1 MTIVHVAAAR
11 STRSVA
17 GSKILRRPGKWISN
31 MRWLLNTIYLML
43 LTALSPFIAWRV
55 LRHGRYRKGIGEK
68 LLGRLP
74 NVNDGREVVWFHAVS
89 VGEVIQLQK
98 IVDEF
103 RRQTSD
109 QFSIVVSTSTDTG
122 FELAIKRFPDCH
134 VTWFPLDFSWAV
146 ANAVRAVRPSLVVLM
161 ELELWPNFLAECQQ
175 HQIPVA
181 VINARMSERS
191 HRGYSRIRQL
201 MAPLFGKLAL
211 VAAQSQANADRLR
224 SLGVSPDCLHV
235 SGSIKFD
242 GVATDRNNPATN
254 RMREL
259 LGLSSSETIFMAGST
274 QEPEEQIAL
283 QAWLE
288 CRKQFSSLRL
298 VLIPRHRERFDE
310 VAQLVKKSG
319 IELTRRSLLP
329 SSIQPPSD
337 AVILVDSIGE
347 LSACWGLADIAFVG
361 GSFGNR
367 GGQNMIEPAAFGAAV
382 LFGPNTW
389 NFRDVV
395 RTFKDASACLQ
406 LNAPEELAPTLHRL
420 LTDQSVRQQLGAAA
434 QIAVKSQAGA
444 TARTAALL
452 AQIVPTPDSLGR
464 HRRAA

>member
-1 MTIVHVAAAR
+1 
-11 STRSVA
+11 
-17 GSKILRRPGKWISN
+17 
-31 MRWLLNTIYLML
+31 MRWLLNTVYLLL
-43 LTALSPFIAWRV
+43 LTALSPLIAWRV
-55 LRHGRYRKGIGEK
+55 LRHGRYRKGIAEK

-74 NVNDGREVVWFHAVS
+74 TIDDGREVVWFHAVS

-98 IVDEF
+98 VVEEF
-103 RRQTSD
+103 RHQASD
-109 QFSIVVSTSTDTG
+109 QCSIVVSTSTDTG
-122 FELAIKRFPDCH
+122 FELAAKRFPDCH

-146 ANAVRAVRPSLVVLM
+146 ASAVQAVRPGLVVLL
-161 ELELWPNFLAECQQ
+161 ELELWPNFLAECHRQ
-175 HQIPVA
+175 QIPVA

-191 HRGYSRIRQL
+191 HRGYSRIRSL

-224 SLGVSPDCLHV
+224 SLGVAADRLHV
-235 SGSIKFD
+235 SGSVKFD
-242 GVATDRNNPATN
+242 GVVTDRCNPATD

-259 LGLSSSETIFMAGST
+259 FGLSSSETIFMAGST
-274 QEPEEQIAL
+274 QEPEELLAI

-288 CRKQFSSLRL
+288 CRRQFPALRL

-310 VAQLVKKSG
+310 VAQLVRRAG
-319 IELTRRSLLP
+319 IELMRRSQLP
-329 SSIQPPSD
+329 ASMPPTSD

-395 RTFKDASACLQ
+395 RTFKDANACLQ
-406 LNAPEELAPTLHRL
+406 LNCPQELAPALLRL
-420 LTDQSVRQQLGAAA
+420 VTDPAERQLLGLAA
-434 QIAVKSQAGA
+434 QAAVQSQVGA
-444 TARTAALL
+444 TARTASLL
-452 AQIVPTPDSLGR
+452 VAILPKPDNMCPQ
-464 HRRAA
+464 HRAA

>member
-1 MTIVHVAAAR
+1 
-11 STRSVA
+11 
-17 GSKILRRPGKWISN
+17 
-31 MRWLLNTIYLML
+31 MRWLLNTVYFLLLM
-43 LTALSPFIAWRV
+43 ALSPFIVWRV
-55 LRHGRYRKGIGEK
+55 LRHGRYRKGIAEK

-74 NVNDGREVVWFHAVS
+74 TINDGRTVVWFHAVS
-89 VGEVIQLQK
+89 VGEVIQLQNV
-98 IVDEF
+98 VDEF
-103 RRQTSD
+103 RRQTFD
-109 QFSIVVSTSTDTG
+109 RFSIVVSTSTDTG
-122 FELAIKRFPDCH
+122 FELAVKRFPDCH

-146 ANAVRAVRPSLVVLM
+146 ADAVRAVQPSLVVLM
-161 ELELWPNFLAECQQ
+161 ELELWLNFLAECQRR
-175 HQIPVA
+175 QIPVA

-191 HRGYSRIRQL
+191 HRGYARIRKL

-211 VAAQSQANADRLR
+211 VAAQSQPNADRLQ
-224 SLGVSPDCLHV
+224 SLGVTLDRLHV

-242 GVATDRNNPATN
+242 GVATDRNTPATD

-274 QEPEEQIAL
+274 QEPEEQLAI
-283 QAWLE
+283 QSWLE
-288 CRKQFSSLRL
+288 CRKQFPSLRL

-310 VAQLVKKSG
+310 VAQLVRRAG

-329 SSIQPPSD
+329 SSIQPTSD

-395 RTFKDASACLQ
+395 RTFKDANACVQ
-406 LNAPEELAPTLHRL
+406 LNAPEELTPTLLRL
-420 LTDQSVRQQLGAAA
+420 VKDRAERQLLGVAA
-434 QIAVKSQAGA
+434 QAAVRSQAGA

-452 AQIVPTPDSLGR
+452 AQILPIPDSLR
-464 HRRAA
+464 RQRRAA

>member
-1 MTIVHVAAAR
+1 
-11 STRSVA
+11 
-17 GSKILRRPGKWISN
+17 
-31 MRWLLNTIYLML
+31 MRWLLNTIYLLL

-55 LRHGRYRKGIGEK
+55 LRHGRYRKGIAEK

-74 NVNDGREVVWFHAVS
+74 TVNDGREVVWFHAVS

-98 IVDEF
+98 VVDEF
-103 RRQTSD
+103 RHQSSD
-109 QFSIVVSTSTDTG
+109 RFSIVVSTSTDTG

-146 ANAVRAVRPSLVVLM
+146 ANAVRAVRPGLVVLM
-161 ELELWPNFLAECQQ
+161 ELELWPNFLAECQRR
-175 HQIPVA
+175 QIPVA

-191 HRGYSRIRQL
+191 QRGYSRIRKL
-201 MAPLFGKLAL
+201 MAPLFGRLAL

-224 SLGVSPDCLHV
+224 SLGVATDHLHV

-242 GVATDRNNPATN
+242 GVATDRNNPATD

-259 LGLSSSETIFMAGST
+259 LGLSPSETIFMAGST
-274 QEPEEQIAL
+274 QEPEEQLAI
-283 QAWLE
+283 QSWLE
-288 CRKQFSSLRL
+288 CRRQFPSLRL
-298 VLIPRHRERFDE
+298 ILIPRHRERFDE
-310 VAQLVKKSG
+310 VALSVRRAG
-319 IELTRRSLLP
+319 IELTRRSRLP
-329 SSIQPPSD
+329 SLIQPTSD

-395 RTFKDASACLQ
+395 RTFKDANACLQ
-406 LNAPEELAPTLHRL
+406 LNSPEELTPTLLRL
-420 LTDQSVRQQLGAAA
+420 VTDRAERQLLGVTAQAAVR
-434 QIAVKSQAGA
+434 SQVGA
-444 TARTAALL
+444 TAKTVSLL
-452 AQIVPTPDSLGR
+452 VEILPKSARSGPQQ
-464 HRRAA
+464 RAA

>member
-1 MTIVHVAAAR
+1 
-11 STRSVA
+11 
-17 GSKILRRPGKWISN
+17 
-31 MRWLLNTIYLML
+31 MRWLLNTVYLLL

-55 LRHGRYRKGIGEK
+55 LRHGRYRKGIAEK

-74 NVNDGREVVWFHAVS
+74 TIDDGREVVWFHAVS

-98 IVDEF
+98 VVEEF

-109 QFSIVVSTSTDTG
+109 QCSIVVSTSTDTG

-134 VTWFPLDFSWAV
+134 ITWFPLDFSWAV
-146 ANAVRAVRPSLVVLM
+146 ASAVQAVRPGLVVLM
-161 ELELWPNFLAECQQ
+161 ELELWPNFLAECQRQ
-175 HQIPVA
+175 QIPVA

-191 HRGYSRIRQL
+191 HRGYSRIRKL

-224 SLGVSPDCLHV
+224 SLGVAADRLPV

-242 GVATDRNNPATN
+242 GVATDRCNPATDQ
-254 RMREL
+254 MREL
-259 LGLSSSETIFMAGST
+259 FGLSSSETIFMAGST
-274 QEPEEQIAL
+274 QEPEELLAI

-288 CRKQFSSLRL
+288 CRKQFPSLRL
-298 VLIPRHRERFDE
+298 ILVPRHRERFDD
-310 VAQLVKKSG
+310 VAQLVRSIG
-319 IELTRRSLLP
+319 IELTRRSQLP
-329 SSIQPPSD
+329 SAIHPTSD

-395 RTFKDASACLQ
+395 RTFKDVNACLQ
-406 LNAPEELAPTLHRL
+406 LNCPEELAPTLLRL
-420 LTDQSVRQQLGAAA
+420 VTDPAERQLLGLAA
-434 QIAVKSQAGA
+434 QAAVQSQVGA
-444 TARTAALL
+444 TARTASLL
-452 AQIVPTPDSLGR
+452 VAILPKPNNMCPQ
-464 HRRAA
+464 HRAA

>member
-1 MTIVHVAAAR
+1 
-11 STRSVA
+11 
-17 GSKILRRPGKWISN
+17 
-31 MRWLLNTIYLML
+31 MRWLLNTVYLL
-43 LTALSPFIAWRV
+43 LLAALSPFIVWRV
-55 LRHGRYRKGIGEK
+55 LRHGRYRKGIAEK

-74 NVNDGREVVWFHAVS
+74 TSNDGREVVWFHAVS

-98 IVDEF
+98 VVEEF

-109 QFSIVVSTSTDTG
+109 RFRIVVSTSTDTG

-146 ANAVRAVRPSLVVLM
+146 ARAVRAVKPGLVVLM
-161 ELELWPNFLAECQQ
+161 ELELWPNFLAECQRQ
-175 HQIPVA
+175 QIPVA

-191 HRGYSRIRQL
+191 HRGYSRIRSL

-224 SLGVSPDCLHV
+224 SLGVAADRLHV

-242 GVATDRNNPATN
+242 GVATDRSNPATQ

-259 LGLSSSETIFMAGST
+259 FGLLSSETIFMAGST
-274 QEPEEQIAL
+274 QEPEEQLAI

-288 CRKQFSSLRL
+288 CRKQFPSLRL

-310 VAQLVKKSG
+310 VAQLVRRAG
-319 IELTRRSLLP
+319 IELTRRSQLP
-329 SSIQPPSD
+329 SSTQPGSD

-395 RTFKDASACLQ
+395 RTCKDANACLQ
-406 LNAPEELAPTLHRL
+406 LNSPEELTPTLMRL
-420 LTDQSVRQQLGAAA
+420 LTDPAERQLLGTAA
-434 QIAVKSQAGA
+434 QAVVESQAGA
-444 TARTAALL
+444 TVRTASLL
-452 AQIVPTPDSLGR
+452 VAILPKSSNNKSPQ
-464 HRRAA
+464 HWAA

>member
-1 MTIVHVAAAR
+1 
-11 STRSVA
+11 
-17 GSKILRRPGKWISN
+17 
-31 MRWLLNTIYLML
+31 MRWLLNIAYLLL
-43 LTALSPFIAWRV
+43 LTALSPLIAWRV
-55 LRHGRYRKGIGEK
+55 LRYGRYRKGLAEK

-74 NVNDGREVVWFHAVS
+74 AHDGAELVWFHAVS

-98 IVDEF
+98 VVDEF

-109 QFSIVVSTSTDTG
+109 RFRILVSTSTDTG

-146 ANAVRAVRPSLVVLM
+146 TNAVRTVRPGLVVLM
-161 ELELWPNFLAECQQ
+161 ELELWPNFLAECQRR
-175 HQIPVA
+175 HVPVA

-191 HRGYSRIRQL
+191 HRGYSRIRKL

-224 SLGVSPDCLHV
+224 SLGVAPDHLHV
-235 SGSIKFD
+235 SGTIKFD
-242 GVATDRNNPATN
+242 GVATDRSNPATD

-259 LGLSSSETIFMAGST
+259 FGLSPSETIFMAGST
-274 QEPEEQIAL
+274 QEPEEQFAI

-288 CRKQFSSLRL
+288 CRKQFPSLRL
-298 VLIPRHRERFDE
+298 ILVPRHRERFDE
-310 VAQLVKKSG
+310 VAQLVRSAG
-319 IELTRRSLLP
+319 IELTRRSQLP
-329 SSIQPPSD
+329 STIPPTSD

-395 RTFKDASACLQ
+395 RTFKDANACLQ
-406 LNAPEELAPTLHRL
+406 LNSPEL
-420 LTDQSVRQQLGAAA
+420 LTSTLLRLVTDRAERQLLGVAA
-434 QIAVKSQAGA
+434 QAAVKSQAGA
-444 TARTAALL
+444 TAKTASLL
-452 AQIVPTPDSLGR
+452 VEILPTSANSGLQQ
-464 HRRAA
+464 RAA

>member
-1 MTIVHVAAAR
+1 
-11 STRSVA
+11 
-17 GSKILRRPGKWISN
+17 
-31 MRWLLNTIYLML
+31 MRWLLNTIYLLL

-55 LRHGRYRKGIGEK
+55 LRHGRYRNGISEK

-98 IVDEF
+98 VVDEF

-109 QFSIVVSTSTDTG
+109 RLSIVVSTSTDTG

-146 ANAVRAVRPSLVVLM
+146 ASAVRAVQPSLVVLM
-161 ELELWPNFLAECQQ
+161 ELELWPNFLAECQR

-191 HRGYSRIRQL
+191 HRGYSRIRKL

-211 VAAQSQANADRLR
+211 VAAQSQPNADRLR
-224 SLGVSPDCLHV
+224 SLGVSPDRLHV

-242 GVATDRNNPATN
+242 GVATDRNNPATV

-274 QEPEEQIAL
+274 QEPEEQLAI
-283 QAWLE
+283 QSWLE
-288 CRKQFSSLRL
+288 CRKQFPALRL
-298 VLIPRHRERFDE
+298 ILIPRHRERFDE
-310 VAQLVKKSG
+310 VAQLVKKAG

-329 SSIQPPSD
+329 SSIQPKSD

-395 RTFKDASACLQ
+395 RTFKDANACLQ
-406 LNAPEELAPTLHRL
+406 LNSAEELTPTLLRL
-420 LTDQSVRQQLGAAA
+420 VTDPAERQLLGVTAQAAVRTQ
-434 QIAVKSQAGA
+434 VGA
-444 TARTAALL
+444 TAKTASLL
-452 AQIVPTPDSLGR
+452 VEILPKVAKSGPQQ
-464 HRRAA
+464 RAA

>member
-1 MTIVHVAAAR
+1 
-11 STRSVA
+11 
-17 GSKILRRPGKWISN
+17 
-31 MRWLLNTIYLML
+31 MRWLLNTVYLLL

-55 LRHGRYRKGIGEK
+55 LRHGRYRKGLAEK

-74 NVNDGREVVWFHAVS
+74 ALNDGREVVWFHAVS

-98 IVDEF
+98 VVDEF

-122 FELAIKRFPDCH
+122 FELAVKRFPDCQ

-146 ANAVRAVRPSLVVLM
+146 ANAVHAVRPGLVVLM
-161 ELELWPNFLAECQQ
+161 ELELWPNFLAECQRQ
-175 HQIPVA
+175 QIPVA

-191 HRGYSRIRQL
+191 HRGYSRIRKL

-211 VAAQSQANADRLR
+211 VAAQSQGNADRLQ
-224 SLGVSPDCLHV
+224 SLGVSPDHLHV

-242 GVATDRNNPATN
+242 GIATDRNNPSTN
-254 RMREL
+254 RLREL
-259 LGLSSSETIFMAGST
+259 FGLTSSETIFMAGST
-274 QEPEEQIAL
+274 QAPEEQFAI
-283 QAWLE
+283 QTWLA
-288 CRKQFSSLRL
+288 CRQEFPSLRL
-298 VLIPRHRERFDE
+298 ILVPRHRERFEE
-310 VAQLVKKSG
+310 VAQLVSRAG
-319 IELTRRSLLP
+319 ITLTRRSQLT

-389 NFRDVV
+389 NFRDIV
-395 RTFKDASACLQ
+395 RAFKESNACLQ
-406 LNAPEELAPTLHRL
+406 LAAAEALTPTLLRL
-420 LTDQSVRQQLGAAA
+420 LADPAERQSLGAAA
-434 QIAVKSQAGA
+434 QSVVDSQVGA
-444 TARTAALL
+444 TARTASLL
-452 AQIVPTPDSLGR
+452 AEIFRKATSSDAQQ
-464 HRRAA
+464 RAA